1 MKQRKCRL
9 LRTAALGSKHESKV
23 HDRQGFCKVE
33 KRIKDA
39 ERLWVFLGLLLEA
52 AEVVYVFSAVGG
64 SF

>member
-1 MKQRKCRL
+1 MRH
-9 LRTAALGSKHESKV
+9 GDKHESKV